1 MAMKPVP
8 FEIEKTY
15 QARGPLQQY
24 RLTQAAAFICFRCEA
39 SKKSKL
45 VAVYGD
51 DWSRR
56 LCNGCYGRL
65 LSIYEIKVGMA
76 PDDERA
82 DALASVLLSLVSLNE
97 IAQAERLLGASEKRA
112 ELLSPAAVRFIS
124 TSEHVSKQLTSQ
136 PELEWSP
143 AVIGLCKSVEL
154 EAVRLLLQ
162 PLAEQLAGADLA
174 ADRTD
179 KDYGRIVAFCSDP
192 TRRPPELG
200 TITHFLRTLANS
212 KQRRQQSVFLQGFL
226 KMASNWSGS
235 HWVLDESGLASF
247 LHLLTV
253 EYRNPAAHTTEL
265 GRAEY
270 AKCREFVLGEDG
282 GLWKLLVSTVRHRS

>member
-1 MAMKPVP
+1 MAIKPVP

-15 QARGPLQQY
+15 PPRGPLQQY
-24 RLTQAAAFICFRCEA
+24 RLTQSAAFTCFRCGE

-45 VAVYGD
+45 ITIYGD

-65 LSIYEIKVGMA
+65 LSIFEVKAGTA

-82 DALASVLLSLVSLNE
+82 DILASVLLGLVSKDE
-97 IAQAERLLGASEKRA
+97 IAQAERLLRASEKWA
-112 ELLSPAAVRFIS
+112 ELLSPEAIRFIS
-124 TSEHVSKQLTSQ
+124 TSDHVSKHLASQ

-154 EAVRLLLQ
+154 EAVRLLLR
-162 PLAEQLAGADLA
+162 PLAKQLVGADLA
-174 ADRTD
+174 VDRTD
-179 KDYGRIVAFCSDP
+179 KDYGRIAAFCADP

-200 TITHFLRTLANS
+200 TIAHFLRTLANS
-212 KQRRQQSVFLQGFL
+212 KQRRQQSVLLQGFL
-226 KMASNWSGS
+226 KMSSNWSGS

-247 LHLLTV
+247 LNLLTV
-253 EYRNPAAHTTEL
+253 DYRNPAAHITEL
-265 GRAEY
+265 GQAEY
-270 AKCREFVLGEDG
+270 TGCRHLVLGADG
-282 GLWKLLVSTVRHRS
+282 GLWKLLISTARHSS